1 MIQKSYR
8 MMSFV
13 PRWGI
18 TPRMHQS
25 NIAEHSF
32 YTALYVSQ
40 LCRLLKVVPSHALDA
55 VNYALRHD
63 ALEIW
68 TSDIPGPAK
77 RDLISPDTLA
87 LYQSDFGK
95 AMGDEYVEA
104 MRDQKVHGHLGIR
117 YRISDLVKVADV
129 LDQCFYLYSELL
141 MGNTFVD
148 RIYTRALGRL
158 TRKID
163 DLRSCATDEEQGN
176 WLARVL
182 DLLGR
187 TVTDELKKMAAEGAW
202 LPVAGEDKAD
212 GSVGRG

>member
-1 MIQKSYR
+1 MISKAYR

-25 NIAEHSF
+25 NIAEHSYF
-32 YTALYVSQ
+32 VSLYVAQ
-40 LCRLLKVVPSHALDA
+40 LCRALRILPAHAWDA
-55 VNYALRHD
+55 VNFALRHD
-63 ALEIW
+63 AIEIW
-68 TSDIPGPAK
+68 MSDIPGPAK

-87 LYQSDFGK
+87 LYQTDFGK
-95 AMGDEYVEA
+95 AMGDEYTEA
-104 MRDQKVHGHLGIR
+104 MKDQMVHGYLGIR

-129 LDQCFYLYSELL
+129 LDQVFYLYSELL

-158 TRKID
+158 TKKID
-163 DLRSCATDEEQGN
+163 DLRACATNEEQGY
-176 WLARVL
+176 WLGKVL

-212 GSVGRG
+212 GTK